1 MASMMNHVNNKTDV
15 NFIWKGISHLGY
27 FELKISAASVDEA
40 RFKLLLKIKEE
51 SRKLQELEEQLER
64 MLMYQET
71 EPTEMRGGFNVL
83 LKEMIEDWKKKNPLF
98 YENASKIKSYNILD
112 SIMIG
117 TTYGR
122 GFILLREFIQ
132 NVEPHVSLL

>member
-1 MASMMNHVNNKTDV
+1 
-15 NFIWKGISHLGY
+15 
-27 FELKISAASVDEA
+27 
-40 RFKLLLKIKEE
+40 
-51 SRKLQELEEQLER
+51 
-64 MLMYQET
+64 
-71 EPTEMRGGFNVL
+71 
-83 LKEMIEDWKKKNPLF
+83 MIEDWKKKNPLF

-132 NVEPHVSLL
+132 KVEPHVTLL